1 MLYNCYFNC
10 FNKLYSIICITVN
23 EYILLSKEKY
33 GYNSEQALGMLYW
46 HHHDMEKALSDLAN
60 FAPLPDD
67 WTTEDKVTFESAF
80 NSIGKNFLR
89 IKQMVCS
96 ILYLIKMNFT
106 INK

>member
-1 MLYNCYFNC
+1 MNC
-10 FNKLYSIICITVN
+10 FNKLYLIICITVN

-89 IKQMVCS
+89 IKQMVYS
-96 ILYLIKMNFT
+96 ILCLIKISFT
-106 INK
+106 IK